1 MGMPAYSVIIELVPA
16 RSRLIENLATL
27 LYQSLRLEPTT
38 PALTPDEPLFGGRLP
53 LDSVDSL
60 QWATAVERQFHCE
73 LTERDFA
80 AGALESLGQMADT
93 LLVRGL
99 VPSAADCAHADAIGE
114 P

>member
-1 MGMPAYSVIIELVPA
+1 MGMPAYSVIIELVSA
-16 RSRLIENLATL
+16 RAHLILDLTTL
-27 LYQSLRLEPTT
+27 LYQSLRLGPTT

-60 QWATAVERQFHCE
+60 QWATAIEQQFHCE

-99 VPSAADCAHADAIGE
+99 VPGAAECAHADAIDE
-114 P
+114 H